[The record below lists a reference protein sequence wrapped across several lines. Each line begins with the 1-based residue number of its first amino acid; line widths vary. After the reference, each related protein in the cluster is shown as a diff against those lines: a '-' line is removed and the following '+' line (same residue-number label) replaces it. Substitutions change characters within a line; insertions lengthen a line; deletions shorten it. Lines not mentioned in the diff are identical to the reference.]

1 MNKVSADLQSLDESK
16 TRRERLGR
24 LRTRCQQLE
33 NALQRLQTARRYE
46 EILVK
51 IIGSLPKTPHASK
64 SLTAKPNELRVQL
77 EKDWVAFTTNNDV
90 QIRLMQ
96 PLENFTEKLSAYL
109 NGTWQK
115 HLGIVMP
122 DLAPNRVNTLRNAG
136 FRDDAARLE
145 ELHYKLTHAKRQ
157 LPDSTDVGDRISEWA
172 REAKEII
179 KNLEGLPE
187 PVKHFLAKAS
197 KSGTAIEELTPEIR
211 NWLASKDLL
220 DLLVIKTRS

>member
-1 MNKVSADLQSLDESK
+1 MDKVSADLQSLDESK

-33 NALQRLQTARRYE
+33 HAWRGLQTARRYE

-64 SLTAKPNELRVQL
+64 ALTAKPNELRVQL
-77 EKDWVAFTTNNDV
+77 EKDWVAFATNNDV
-90 QIRLMQ
+90 QTRLMQ
-96 PLENFTEKLSAYL
+96 PLKNFTEKLSEYL
-109 NGTWQK
+109 NGAWQK
-115 HLGIVMP
+115 HLAIVIP

-136 FRDDAARLE
+136 FKDAAARLE
-145 ELHYKLTHAKRQ
+145 ELHNELTRAKRQ
-157 LPDSTDVGDRISEWA
+157 LPDSTGVGDHISEWA
-172 REAKEII
+172 GEAKEIV

-187 PVKHFLAKAS
+187 PVKRFLAKAS
-197 KSGTAIEELTPEIR
+197 KSGTAIEELTPVIR
-211 NWLASKDLL
+211 DWLASKDLL